1 MKATT
6 ETHSYYGHIIPVKFF
21 TYSMIF
27 STIYYLLYKKTI
39 LLCLQ
44 ACPPENEQTT
54 IPHTHTPQPQTTN
67 IFPYLFPS
75 FI

>member
-44 ACPPENEQTT
+44 ACPPRK
-54 IPHTHTPQPQTTN
+54 
-67 IFPYLFPS
+67 
-75 FI
+75 